1 MRASRRKV
9 NTHSY
14 LLSAVSAAL
23 VVASEGFLGS
33 VPRLSTAATTPA
45 GRRCRVPRLALTPPG
60 KRGSGAG
67 AGAGSAA
74 AGGEESGKT
83 ASSNRITRAP
93 LRITPNFQPQEKRRP
108 KTDVHRDM
116 AYGAFLTEKSF
127 DIAGESVQRYS
138 VVDAEAG
145 RGTAENQ
152 HQEDSLFGNYTRHLG
167 FWFVVWCSLCGN

>member
-1 MRASRRKV
+1 MRAWRRKVKV

-23 VVASEGFLGS
+23 FVGSEGFLGS
-33 VPRLSTAATTPA
+33 VPRLSTASTVATD
-45 GRRCRVPRLALTPPG
+45 RRCRAPHLALTPPG
-60 KRGSGAG
+60 KPGSG

-74 AGGEESGKT
+74 AGGEENGKT
-83 ASSNRITRAP
+83 ARNNRITRAP

-127 DIAGESVQRYS
+127 DIAGELVQR
-138 VVDAEAG
+138 
-145 RGTAENQ
+145 
-152 HQEDSLFGNYTRHLG
+152 
-167 FWFVVWCSLCGN
+167 CGC